1 MSLALSL
8 IFMFYNN
15 DDDMKSVGTGAS
27 ILMVIIYVVFILLV
41 VVSLWKLF
49 EKAGKPGWA
58 AIIPIY
64 NIIVFLE
71 IIGRPL
77 WWILLLLIPC
87 VNVVVSIMTS
97 IDFAKSYGKETG
109 YGIGLWILPII
120 FYPMLAFGDA
130 KYVGPAAKK

>member
-1 MSLALSL
+1 MFFTFSL
-8 IFMFYNN
+8 IFMLYK
-15 DDDMKSVGTGAS
+15 DDAMESLGTGVS
-27 ILMVIIYVVFILLV
+27 IFMAFIYLVFALLI

-49 EKAGKPGWA
+49 IKAGKPGWT

-64 NIIVFLE
+64 NIIVYLE

-87 VNVVVSIMTS
+87 VNIVVSIITS
-97 IDFAKSYGKETG
+97 IDFAKSFGKETG
-109 YGIGLWILPII
+109 YGIGVWLLPII

-130 KYVGPAAKK
+130 QYAGPAARK